1 MKGRIAITALTLSA
15 AAFAGILTREGFSPE
30 AYPDPTRGTELPT
43 IGFGSTSGVRMGDTI
58 TPVAAINR
66 SLREVTEFEG
76 AIKQCVHVPLYQAEY
91 DAYLALAHNIGSG
104 RFCGSTIVK
113 RLNAEDY
120 RGACQAILLFK
131 FSNGYDCS
139 KPGNRIC
146 PGLWADRQRVYQQCM
161 SAQQ

>member
-76 AIKQCVHVPLYQAEY
+76 AIKQCVHVPLYQSEY
-91 DAYLALAHNIGSG
+91 DAYVKLTHNIGQG
-104 RFCGSTIVK
+104 LFCRSQITK
-113 RLNAEDY
+113 RLNAQDY

-131 FSNGYDCS
+131 YSNGQDCS
-139 KPGNRIC
+139 APDNRTC
-146 PGLWADRQRVYQQCM
+146 RGLWKDRQNLYQQCM

>member
-1 MKGRIAITALTLSA
+1 MKPRIAIAALSLSA
-15 AAFAGILTREGFSPE
+15 AAFAGILTREGFSPQ
-30 AYPDPTRGTELPT
+30 AYPDPTRGESLPT
-43 IGFGSTSGVRMGDTI
+43 LGFGSTSGVRMGDTI

-76 AIKQCVHVPLYQAEY
+76 AIKRCVTVPLYQAEY
-91 DAYLALAHNIGSG
+91 DAYLSLAHNIGPG
-104 RFCGSTIVK
+104 AFCGSTVVK

-120 RGACQAILLFK
+120 RGACEAILLFK
-131 FSNGYDCS
+131 YSNGHDCS
-139 KPGNRIC
+139 RPGNRIC